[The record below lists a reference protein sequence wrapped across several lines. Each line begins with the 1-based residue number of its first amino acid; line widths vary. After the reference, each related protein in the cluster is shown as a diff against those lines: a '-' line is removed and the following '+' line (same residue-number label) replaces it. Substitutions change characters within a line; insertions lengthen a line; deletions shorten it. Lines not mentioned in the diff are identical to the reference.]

1 MANNQNASMPSTRIG
16 IQNRIAENLQRIG
29 ELNTEKTSL
38 IAKIGAN
45 NASRN
50 DWKARFSQM
59 MQVLN
64 TAKALEAKKKIETI
78 SGLIKSQEVRL
89 ELIPGEVDD
98 LKESNTIMNNTLS
111 SMDDQDETLA
121 DQGLTREGI
130 DISAIG
136 SVETA
141 QLIANREADLK
152 AEKASAS
159 LSDENNRNKV
169 FLAFGIAIGI
179 IIIVFLVRFLN
190 KKKTKKNKTDK

>member
-1 MANNQNASMPSTRIG
+1 MPSTRIG